1 MLHGSFFS
9 SIITLQVSTCEIMI
23 RKDAW
28 MTMALQQSEREELI
42 RAAERF
48 CRSELEND
56 PTGHDWWHIHR
67 VVQMA
72 KRLAHEE
79 GADSFICTMAALL
92 HDVADE
98 KLNESKE
105 AGLYKVRS
113 WLEEH
118 LVINDERE
126 HIMDIISTMSYNAG
140 LNHPMRTLEGR
151 VVQDADR
158 LDAIGAIAIART
170 FLYAGWKGHP
180 IHDPHLPPRDSMTAK
195 EYRNDKSTAIN
206 HFHEKLLKL
215 KDHINT
221 PAASRIAEERH
232 RYMEQYVERFYQ
244 EWGGG

>member
-1 MLHGSFFS
+1 MDPLQNERDE
-9 SIITLQVSTCEIMI
+9 IIS
-23 RKDAW
+23 
-28 MTMALQQSEREELI
+28 
-42 RAAERF
+42 AAERF

-67 VVQMA
+67 VLQMTR
-72 KRLAHEE
+72 RLAQEE
-79 GADSFICTMAALL
+79 AADSFICTLAALL

-98 KLNESKE
+98 KLNDSKE
-105 AGLYKVRS
+105 SGLRKVRE
-113 WLEEH
+113 WLEGQT
-118 LVINDERE
+118 IADEQRQ

-140 LNHPMRTLEGR
+140 ANPPMRTMEGK

-180 IHDPHLPPRDSMTAK
+180 IHDPHFPPRDSMTPG
-195 EYRNDKSTAIN
+195 EYRHDKSTAIN

-221 PAASRIAEERH
+221 SSARRIAEERH
-232 RYMEQYVERFYQ
+232 RYMEQYVARFYQ
-244 EWGGG
+244 EWEGQV

>member
-1 MLHGSFFS
+1 MVEPLQTKREQ
-9 SIITLQVSTCEIMI
+9 IIS
-23 RKDAW
+23 
-28 MTMALQQSEREELI
+28 
-42 RAAERF
+42 AAERF

-72 KRLAHEE
+72 ERLASEE
-79 GADSFICTMAALL
+79 GADSFICMIAALL

-105 AGLYKVRS
+105 SGLHKVRD
-113 WLEEH
+113 WLEGQLLAEE
-118 LVINDERE
+118 ERQ
-126 HIMDIISTMSYNAG
+126 HIMEIISTMSYNAG
-140 LNHPMRTLEGR
+140 TNPLMRTLEGK

-180 IHDPHLPPRDSMTAK
+180 IHDPQLPPRDSMTPA
-195 EYRNDKSTAIN
+195 EYRHDKSTAIN

-215 KDHINT
+215 KDCVNT
-221 PAASRIAEERH
+221 SSARRIAEERH
-232 RYMEQYVERFYQ
+232 SYMEKYVERFYQ
-244 EWGGG
+244 EWEGQV

>member
-1 MLHGSFFS
+1 
-9 SIITLQVSTCEIMI
+9 
-23 RKDAW
+23 
-28 MTMALQQSEREELI
+28 MTMEVLQNEREHLI
-42 RAAERF
+42 SAAERF

-98 KLNESKE
+98 KLNVSKE
-105 AGLYKVRS
+105 SGLHKVRS
-113 WLEEH
+113 WLEGH
-118 LVINDERE
+118 LSIDVERE

-140 LNHPMRTLEGR
+140 TNPPMRTLEGK

-180 IHDPHLPPRDSMTAK
+180 IHDPLLPPRISMTPE
-195 EYRNDKSTAIN
+195 EYRHDKNTAIN
-206 HFHEKLLKL
+206 HFHEKLLRL
-215 KDHINT
+215 KDSINT
-221 PAASRIAEERH
+221 ASAKRIAEERH

-244 EWGGG
+244 EWEGQV